1 MWRVDSGKAF
11 HFVKC
16 NHLSADRGKKVIR
29 RRMASRQDK
38 DTLSL
43 HHQQYNSKEYFL
55 SIWLH
60 VLARA
65 QFWISSLK
73 NLTVYIYIYI
83 WTSQTFQVEQLNV
96 WRRRDG
102 SIETVP
108 PPCHEYVKPGGQHM
122 LYCSHL
128 TKPEEKSLLRLSAL
142 NTCCVL
148 VLHNICWEG
157 TLSVDFSL
165 TLG

>member
-43 HHQQYNSKEYFL
+43 HQQQYNSMEYFL

-73 NLTVYIYIYI
+73 NLTIYMNLSDFSSASIRRMAKKRWVHWDCPASLSWVYKTWRAAHAILF
-83 WTSQTFQVEQLNV
+83 TSYKARAEIPFEAISTQYLLCAC
-96 WRRRDG
+96 
-102 SIETVP
+102 IA
-108 PPCHEYVKPGGQHM
+108 QH
-122 LYCSHL
+122 
-128 TKPEEKSLLRLSAL
+128 LLRGYIKCGL
-142 NTCCVL
+142 
-148 VLHNICWEG
+148 
-157 TLSVDFSL
+157 
-165 TLG
+165 